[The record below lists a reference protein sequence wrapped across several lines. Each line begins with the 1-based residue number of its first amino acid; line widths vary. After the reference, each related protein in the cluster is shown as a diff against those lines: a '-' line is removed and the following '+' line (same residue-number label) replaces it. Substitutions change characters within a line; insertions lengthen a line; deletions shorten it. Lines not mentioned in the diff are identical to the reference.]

1 MLVIGRRMLKDE
13 NGSAITEYA
22 IVLGLVIVGAIAVI
36 TQVGPRVLARWTSV
50 DTTLGSTPTNVR

>member
-1 MLVIGRRMLKDE
+1 MLKDE